1 MTLTEETRQSNARF
15 FASIDEVP
23 THALTMGVG
32 NIMSARKILLLA
44 SGEAK
49 AKAVY
54 DSCFGSV
61 TPNVPASVLQLHSDV
76 VVIADE
82 AALTLVREKTD
93 WKDGIYE
100 V

>member
-1 MTLTEETRQSNARF
+1 M
-15 FASIDEVP
+15 
-23 THALTMGVG
+23 
-32 NIMSARKILLLA
+32 
-44 SGEAK
+44 
-49 AKAVY
+49 
-54 DSCFGSV
+54 

-82 AALTLVREKTD
+82 AALTLVREKTG